1 MNGLLRPWRADDI
14 PGLARRADDSRIAEN
29 LRDVFPSP
37 YTEADAR
44 WFVEDCMARDGQGA
58 LFRAVVV
65 DGEAVGSVSVVRGTD
80 VYRQSGEL
88 GYWLA
93 VPCWGQGI
101 MTRAV
106 EEICR
111 EAFDSLGLARIYA
124 EPFAHNAASRR
135 VLEKAGFQLEGVLR
149 KSVTKKGQL
158 YDSCVY
164 GLVR

>member
-1 MNGLLRPWRADDI
+1 
-14 PGLARRADDSRIAEN
+14 
-29 LRDVFPSP
+29 
-37 YTEADAR
+37 
-44 WFVEDCMARDGQGA
+44 
-58 LFRAVVV
+58 
-65 DGEAVGSVSVVRGTD
+65 
-80 VYRQSGEL
+80 
-88 GYWLA
+88 
-93 VPCWGQGI
+93 